1 MGASCET
8 FSRRENRLG
17 SGEVFIMSVRHEA
30 VLPYSSSNSIDW
42 ATSIE
47 QLLRFQFAK
56 SISNATPDELF
67 RATAAAL
74 RPRIVD
80 GLLETAARFRSA
92 SAKSVY
98 YLSMEFL
105 LGRSLRNNLHN
116 LGLYSA
122 MDEALAGLGL
132 RLSDV
137 LEVEPDAALGNGGL
151 GRLAACFLDSLAS
164 LHMPGYGYGINY
176 EFGLFRQEIEDGRQR
191 EKPDYWAS
199 EQSPWL
205 IEHQDQAF
213 TIPLYGRIEHGLDR
227 NGHYNPMWMGWK
239 VLVGIPH
246 DFPVVGHDARTIN
259 TLRLFSA
266 RASDEFDIRIF
277 NQGDYLSAVEQKI
290 HSETVSK
297 VLYPSD
303 AVDSG
308 RYLRFTQEYFL
319 VACAIRDIFRRF
331 LSHYSHPRDF
341 AGQVAIQMND
351 THPALA
357 VTELMRTLI
366 DEHEMSWE
374 EAWEITQASCGY
386 TNHTLMPE
394 ALERWPVEMFDRV
407 LPRHLQILY
416 EINRR
421 FLAQV
426 AARWPGEH
434 QRIDRMS
441 LIEEG
446 PTQLVRMAN
455 LAIVGSHAVNGVAE
469 LHSNLVQTQLVP
481 DFHEFFPGRFGNK
494 TNGVTP
500 RRWLMHA
507 NPRLCKWINERIG
520 KQWREDLNRL
530 RDLEPFCCDTDSQK
544 DFLAVKHA
552 NKQKLAR
559 TIHDS
564 TGIRVDSHAMFDVQV
579 KRIHEYKRQLL
590 HALAV
595 IDEYLRIVEDG
606 NIPAAPRVHIFA
618 GKAAPGYF
626 RAKLIIKLI
635 NNIAAVVNSD
645 PRVGDILK
653 VVFLPDYKV
662 SLAEII
668 IPAADLSEQIST
680 AGMEASGTSNMKFA
694 LNGALTIG
702 TLDGANVEM
711 LEEVGADN
719 IFIFGLHAD
728 QVHRLWSDHY
738 DPWLYYHRNARIRR
752 VLDSLTIFSAHEPHI
767 FEPIRKA
774 LLDEGDHYLHLAD
787 FDSYV
792 AAQELVSTTFLDA
805 QAWSSRAILN
815 VSRMSKFSSDRTIQE
830 YARDIWNIRPVP
842 PGEDN

>member
-1 MGASCET
+1 
-8 FSRRENRLG
+8 
-17 SGEVFIMSVRHEA
+17 MSSHSVVA
-30 VLPYSSSNSIDW
+30 TPTSSSGSNGW
-42 ATSIE
+42 AASIE
-47 QLLRFQFAK
+47 QLLRHQFAK
-56 SISNATPDELF
+56 GISNATPDELF

-92 SAKSVY
+92 NAKSVY

-105 LGRSLRNNLHN
+105 LGRSLRNNLQN
-116 LGLYSA
+116 LGLYDA
-122 MDEALAGLGL
+122 VEDALAGLGL

-176 EFGLFRQEIEDGRQR
+176 EFGLFRQEIEDGRQK

-205 IEHQDQAF
+205 IEHLDQAF
-213 TIPLYGRIEHGLDR
+213 TIPIYGRIEHGCDR
-227 NGHYNPMWMGWK
+227 LGNYNPMWMDWK
-239 VLVGIPH
+239 VLIGIPH
-246 DFPVVGHDARTIN
+246 DFPIVGQDSRTVN

-277 NQGDYLSAVEQKI
+277 NDGDYLSAVEQKI
-290 HSETVSK
+290 QSETVSK

-303 AVDSG
+303 AIPSG

-331 LSHYSHPRDF
+331 LSRYSHPREF
-341 AGQVAIQMND
+341 ADQVAIQMND

-366 DEHEMSWE
+366 DEHEMGWD

-394 ALERWPVEMFDRV
+394 ALERWSVEMFEVV
-407 LPRHLQILY
+407 LPRHLQILR
-416 EINRR
+416 EINHR
-421 FLAQV
+421 FLGQV
-426 AARWPGEH
+426 AARWPDDPSRL
-434 QRIDRMS
+434 QRMS
-441 LIEEG
+441 LIQDG
-446 PTQLVRMAN
+446 SPQMVRMAN
-455 LAIVGSHAVNGVAE
+455 LAIVGSHAVNGVAQ
-469 LHSNLVQTQLVP
+469 LHSNLVRSQLVP
-481 DFHEFFPGRFGNK
+481 DFNEFYPGRFSNK

-507 NPRLCKWINERIG
+507 NPALCTWIDERIG
-520 KQWREDLNRL
+520 DAWREDLDRL
-530 RDLEPFCCDTDSQK
+530 RDLEPFSGDPISQR
-544 DFLAVKHA
+544 DFLAIKQA
-552 NKQKLAR
+552 NKHKLTR
-559 TIHDS
+559 SIFDS
-564 TGIRVDSHAMFDVQV
+564 TGVRVDSRAMFDVQV

-595 IDEYLRIVEDG
+595 IDEYFRIVEDG
-606 NIPAAPRVHIFA
+606 ITPVVPRVHIFA
-618 GKAAPGYF
+618 GKAAPGYL

-635 NNIAAVVNSD
+635 NNIASVVNSD
-645 PRVGDILK
+645 PSIGDLLK

-694 LNGALTIG
+694 MNGALTIG

-711 LEEVGADN
+711 LQEVGADN

-728 QVHRLWSDHY
+728 EVQRLWSEGY
-738 DPWLYYHRNARIRR
+738 NPWDWYHQDFRIKR
-752 VLDSLTIFSAHEPHI
+752 VLDSLTSDAFALHERGI
-767 FEPIRKA
+767 FEPIRRA
-774 LLDEGDHYLHLAD
+774 LLDEGDHYFHLAD
-787 FDSYV
+787 FSSYLEAQAKV
-792 AAQELVSTTFLDA
+792 ANTFLDPSE
-805 QAWSSRAILN
+805 WSSKAILN
-815 VSRMSKFSSDRTIQE
+815 VARMSKFSSDRTIQE
-830 YARDIWNIRPVP
+830 YARDIWNIRPFVRP
-842 PGEDN
+842 VEHNVR